1 MNGRHFKNNQ
11 IFNFWPSF
19 VDALSNLLIVVL
31 FFLLLFV
38 MAHFFLGTNL
48 NSKKNEISILNTK
61 VDNLIQELSLEKKEN
76 INLKNEINISKTN
89 YLKLEQTLND
99 KIYENEQIH
108 IELSK
113 QKQANEISK
122 KDILFLTNK
131 TVQLN
136 SEIEKLANLLKKSE
150 EDDIKQKAQIAD
162 LGKKLNKALAKK
174 ASELAYYRSNF
185 FGTLRKILKDRD
197 DIIEV
202 GDRFIFQSELFF
214 KSGSADL
221 ENTGKD
227 NLKILAKSLFDLEK
241 QIPNKINWV
250 LRVDGHTDNIPIS
263 NEKFA
268 SNWHLSVARSI
279 SVVQYLVELG
289 INPKRLVATGFGE
302 NQPVDKKNTKE
313 ARKKNRRIEFKLT
326 EK

>member
-1 MNGRHFKNNQ
+1 M
-11 IFNFWPSF
+11 
-19 VDALSNLLIVVL
+19 IVVL

-48 NSKKNEISILNTK
+48 NSKNNEIVILNNQM
-61 VDNLIQELSLEKKEN
+61 DNLIQELNLEKKEN
-76 INLKNEINISKTN
+76 INLKNDVKNLNEISLN
-89 YLKLEQTLND
+89 LKNDLEN
-99 KIYENEQIH
+99 KIKENEQIYT
-108 IELSK
+108 ELSK
-113 QKQANEISK
+113 QIKSNENFQ

-131 TVQLN
+131 TTHLN
-136 SEIEKLANLLKKSE
+136 SEIEKLNDLLKKSE
-150 EDDIKQKAQIAD
+150 EDDKKQKAQIAD
-162 LGKKLNKALAKK
+162 LGKQLNKALAKK

-185 FGTLRKILKDRD
+185 FGTLRKILKDRE
-197 DIIEV
+197 DIIEA

-214 KSGSADL
+214 KSGSDDL
-221 ENTGKD
+221 EDTGKE
-227 NLKILAKSLFDLEK
+227 NLKILAKSILELEK

-279 SVVQYLVELG
+279 SVIQYLIELG
-289 INPKRLVATGFGE
+289 VNPRRLVATGFGE
-302 NQPVDKKNTKE
+302 YQPVDKKNTQN